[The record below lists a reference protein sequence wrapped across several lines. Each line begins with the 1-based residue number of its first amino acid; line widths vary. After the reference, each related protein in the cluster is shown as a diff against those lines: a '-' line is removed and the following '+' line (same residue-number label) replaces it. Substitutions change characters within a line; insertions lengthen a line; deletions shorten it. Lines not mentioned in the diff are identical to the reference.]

1 MNNQVTGEMRLK
13 VLSNFYDSIFDKAR
27 SSDKRGGMD
36 IPQKSLIKKLEYT
49 VKLVGHDKEAMTHVN
64 FRHMAFLFLNLSMHH
79 VDEPLENS
87 VKEDMIDTYIRKNKD
102 YGNSFDESLDEFGI
116 VASAV
121 RLSDKVNRLKTL
133 LSGEKQNVSDE
144 SILDTIYDGMNYAV
158 MTATYILLD
167 EVSSNLGGMFQS
179 EQELVVKAY
188 NIFISDEEGSDGT
201 ITLEGSEILRDKQ
214 GNAFMYVG
222 QPATLSTR
230 HMNNGALA
238 EGTLIPVDE
247 SAVDRLES
255 QRKK

>member
-1 MNNQVTGEMRLK
+1 MNNQVTGGMRLEL
-13 VLSNFYDSIFDKAR
+13 LSNLYDSIFDEAR
-27 SSDKRGGMD
+27 SSDMRGDID
-36 IPQKSLIKKLEYT
+36 IPQKSLIKKLDYM
-49 VKLVGHDKEAMTHVN
+49 VKVVGHDKEEMSHVN
-64 FRHMAFLFLNLSMHH
+64 FRHIAFLFLNLSMHH
-79 VDEPLENS
+79 VDEPFENS

-167 EVSSNLGGMFQS
+167 EVSSNLVGMLQS
-179 EQELVVKAY
+179 EQKLVVKAY
-188 NIFISDEEGSDGT
+188 NIFISDGEGSDGT
-201 ITLEGSEILRDKQ
+201 ITLKGSEILRDNQ
-214 GNAFMYVG
+214 GNPYMYVG

-230 HMNNGALA
+230 HMNNGALP

-255 QRKK
+255 

>member
-1 MNNQVTGEMRLK
+1 MNNQVTGAMRLK
-13 VLSNFYDSIFDKAR
+13 VLSNFYDSIFAEAR
-27 SSDKRGGMD
+27 SSDKKGGMD
-36 IPQKSLIKKLEYT
+36 IPQKALMKKLEYM
-49 VKLVGHDKEAMTHVN
+49 VKLVGHNKEAMTHAN
-64 FRHMAFLFLNLSMHH
+64 FREMAFLFLNLSMHH
-79 VDEPLENS
+79 VDEPFENS

-102 YGNSFDESLDEFGI
+102 YGNSFDKSLDEFGI

-167 EVSSNLGGMFQS
+167 EVSFNLVGLLQS
-179 EQELVVKAY
+179 EKELVVKAY
-188 NIFISDEEGSDGT
+188 NILVSYKEGSDGT
-201 ITLEGSEILRDKQ
+201 ITLEGSEILRDSH
-214 GNAFMYVG
+214 GNPYMYVG

-230 HMNNGALA
+230 HMNNGGLP

-255 QRKK
+255 